1 MLRELDNIAPAE
13 AGWEG
18 CPSHLPGADTR
29 CLSLDIL
36 SLQVSCQS
44 VNPRDPPMMAQEQEK
59 PRCCRWGWGN
69 GETATKPGRDN
80 SRQPTGE
87 SQQLPLA
94 WCPCCQRVMMNGDQG
109 KEKANKG
116 IPNLDAA
123 SFPPSLADH

>member
-1 MLRELDNIAPAE
+1 MLRGLDNIAPAE

-44 VNPRDPPMMAQEQEK
+44 VNPRDPPNDG
-59 PRCCRWGWGN
+59 PRTGEAKVLGWGWED
-69 GETATKPGRDN
+69 GETATKPERDN

-94 WCPCCQRVMMNGDQG
+94 WCPCCQ
-109 KEKANKG
+109 
-116 IPNLDAA
+116 
-123 SFPPSLADH
+123 